1 MGQFIQDVSR
11 IMFETVLNVEKV
23 NKNIVIGEMEGNVD
37 GLNFL
42 KGKTIDYVNKK
53 AFEGTVSVSYTHLI

>member
-1 MGQFIQDVSR
+1 MGQFIQDGSR

-42 KGKTIDYVNKK
+42 KGNYRLC
-53 AFEGTVSVSYTHLI
+53 E